1 MAVSIADLE
10 SQLNDFDAGKRA
22 SALDELLRQ
31 VQSGACDCEA
41 QGDHFNLHAHS
52 FYSFNGYG
60 YSPSYLAWAG
70 RKRGLCAMGLVDF
83 DVLDGVDEFLAACR
97 RVGLR
102 AVASLET
109 RVFVP
114 EFADRVINSPG
125 EPGIAYHMGVGFV
138 SGAVADRTLLDRFKS
153 IAGGRT
159 RELVQRVNPYL
170 APAALDFERDVLPR
184 TPQGNATE
192 RHVCAAYDE
201 KAREVFPDKAARIA
215 FWAEKLGM
223 SAESLAAC
231 IDDAPTLQGHIRAKT
246 MKAGGVGYVQP
257 NGPDFPSAAEVN
269 AFSKAQG
276 AIPTLAWLDGTTAGE
291 QCLDELLDVMISQG
305 VAAVNIIPDRNWNLK
320 NADEAAKKVKLLN
333 EFVAAVQA
341 RDLPIIVGTEMNAYG
356 QPFVDNFDAAPMRP
370 HHAAFLAGAN
380 IVHAHTLLQ
389 ARAGMGYVSDWAG
402 SHFADAKA
410 KNDFFRTL
418 GERVGP
424 GSEGK
429 LDGIS
434 ASNTPQ
440 EILSRL
446 G

>member
-1 MAVSIADLE
+1 MAASIADLE
-10 SQLNDFDAGKRA
+10 TQLNDFDPGKRA
-22 SALDELLRQ
+22 GALDELLRRAQ
-31 VQSGACDCEA
+31 TGECACEVQGN
-41 QGDHFNLHAHS
+41 HFNLHAHS

-70 RKRGLCAMGLVDF
+70 RRRGLCAMGLVDF
-83 DVLDGVDEFLAACR
+83 DVLDGVDEFLAACQ

-138 SGAVADRTLLDRFKS
+138 SGRVGDRTLLDRFKA

-170 APAALDFERDVLPR
+170 APASLDFERDVLPR
-184 TPQGNATE
+184 TPHGNATE

-201 KAREVFPDKAARIA
+201 KARAVFPDTAARIA

-223 SAESLAAC
+223 SADVITAC

-257 NGPDFPSAAEVN
+257 SGPDFPSAAQVN
-269 AFSKAQG
+269 AFSKAHG

-291 QCLDELLDVMISQG
+291 QCLDELLDVMLSQG

-320 NADEAAKKVKLLN
+320 NPDEAAKKVRLLN
-333 EFVAAVQA
+333 EFVAAAQA
-341 RDLPIIVGTEMNAYG
+341 RALPIIVGTEMNAYG
-356 QPFVDNFDAAPMRP
+356 QPFVDNFDAAPMQP
-370 HHAAFLAGAN
+370 HHAEFLAGVN

-389 ARAGMGYVSDWAG
+389 SKAGMGYVSDWAAV
-402 SHFADAKA
+402 HFTETRA
-410 KNDFFRTL
+410 KNGFFRTL
-418 GERVGP
+418 GERVAP
-424 GSEGK
+424 GTEAR

-434 ASNTPQ
+434 AALTPK
-440 EILSRL
+440 EILARL
-446 G
+446 P